1 MAFTFAVSGKGGV
14 GKTTIAGIL
23 TTRLIKQGH
32 RPILAVDADPNMC
45 LDMLLGVR
53 VAKSIGG
60 IREEAR
66 EIASRG
72 ELQGIAKQDYLQLKV
87 SECLVETDN
96 FDLIAMGRSEGPG
109 CYCYA
114 NNALK
119 TIISQVSSSYP
130 FIVLDNEAGL
140 ENLSRRIVQQ
150 VDVLI
155 MVTDPSKMGIETLL
169 RLQSLT
175 KEMSIKY
182 DKLVIIIN
190 RNRNREFSEE
200 INRIKGKTGAD
211 LVVNFVDN
219 IEIAEFAEQG
229 KNLFELPGNNEIVQQ
244 IDEMIPQLVKKPT

>member
-23 TTRLIKQGH
+23 ITRLIKQGYQ
-32 RPILAVDADPNMC
+32 PILAVDADPNMC
-45 LDMLLGVR
+45 LDMLLGVK
-53 VAKSIGG
+53 VIKSIGG

-96 FDLIAMGRSEGPG
+96 FDLVAMGRSEGPG

-155 MVTDPSKMGIETLL
+155 MVTDPSRMGIETLL

-175 KEMSIKY
+175 AEMNIKY
-182 DKLVIIIN
+182 NKLVIIIN
-190 RNRNREFSEE
+190 RNRHREFTRE
-200 INRIKGKTGAD
+200 IHGIKEKTGAD
-211 LVVNFVDN
+211 LLINFVN
-219 IEIAEFAEQG
+219 NAEIEEFAEQG
-229 KNLFELPGNNEIVQQ
+229 RKLFDLSDSNEMVKQ
-244 IDEMIPQLVKKPT
+244 IDEMIPKLVKT

>member
-23 TTRLIKQGH
+23 ITRLIKQGH
-32 RPILAVDADPNMC
+32 EPILAVDADPNMC
-45 LDMLLGVR
+45 LVALLGVK
-53 VAKSIGG
+53 VIKSIGG

-66 EIASRG
+66 EIASKG

-87 SECLVETDN
+87 SECLVETDH

-119 TIISQVSSSYP
+119 TIISQISANYP

-155 MVTDPSKMGIETLL
+155 MVADPSKMGIETLL
-169 RLQSLT
+169 RLQSLAI
-175 KEMSIKY
+175 EMNIKY
-182 DKLVIIIN
+182 SKLVIIIN
-190 RNRNREFSEE
+190 RNRNREFTGIISG
-200 INRIKGKTGAD
+200 IKEKTDAN
-211 LVVNFVDN
+211 LVLNFIDN
-219 IEIAEFAEQG
+219 VEIAEFAEQG
-229 KNLFELPGNNEIVQQ
+229 KNLFDLPDSNEIVKQ
-244 IDEMIPQLVKKPT
+244 IDRMIPQLIK